1 LPNGDLDRTHR
12 QQAFLDSV
20 LQQVRSQGV
29 LGDIG
34 RIQALLSVAKR
45 YVITDA
51 GWNLL
56 DFATQARSLT
66 GGNITFRT
74 LPIKGYAVINGQD
87 ANQVDPT
94 YLKALVHGAFYPK
107 PSHKQSKHSKGHAAK
122 AASSP
127 SPGTTTVDVLNG
139 GYTTGLAGR
148 VSSAL
153 TRAGYR
159 AGRIGN
165 ASTRATTTVSYGPG
179 GSANASRLAALFG
192 VTATASSSVAAS
204 HVEIMLG
211 TSASMPHISAA
222 GPSTASKPK
231 KHSVSTPATGPQGGA
246 VHAKNGIPCVN

>member
-1 LPNGDLDRTHR
+1 M
-12 QQAFLDSV
+12 
-20 LQQVRSQGV
+20 LQQLRSQGV

-34 RIQALLSVAKR
+34 KIQSLLSVAKQ

-66 GGNITFRT
+66 GGNIVFRT
-74 LPIKGYAVINGQD
+74 LPIKGYAVIYGQD
-87 ANQVDPT
+87 ANVVDPA
-94 YLKALVHGAFYPK
+94 YIKSLVHAAFYPK
-107 PSHKQSKHSKGHAAK
+107 PGHKHSKRHAAAK
-122 AASSP
+122 SASAP
-127 SPGTTTVDVLNG
+127 SPRTTTVGVLNG

-148 VSSAL
+148 VSAAL
-153 TRAGYR
+153 TKAGYR

-179 GSANASRLAALFG
+179 ASANAGRLAALFG

-211 TSASMPHISAA
+211 TSATCRTSACPA
-222 GPSTASKPK
+222 RVAAASRRSIRWPSPP
-231 KHSVSTPATGPQGGA
+231 PARRAARFTRRTGSPA
-246 VHAKNGIPCVN
+246 